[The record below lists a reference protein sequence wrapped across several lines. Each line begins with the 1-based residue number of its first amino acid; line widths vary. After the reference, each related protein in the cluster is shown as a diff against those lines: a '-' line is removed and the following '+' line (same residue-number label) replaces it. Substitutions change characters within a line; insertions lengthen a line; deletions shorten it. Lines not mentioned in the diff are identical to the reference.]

1 MNPVL
6 EKIMITII
14 VLVSVLGPS
23 GVIASVGHAAIGAVG
38 RNPSAAPKV
47 LIPMLVA
54 FVFAEALGI
63 VSLLVA
69 FQIFR

>member
-1 MNPVL
+1 MSPIL
-6 EKIMITII
+6 EKILIAVII
-14 VLVSVLGPS
+14 MVSVLGPS
-23 GVIASVGHAAIGAVG
+23 GVIASVGHAAIRAVG

-54 FVFAEALGI
+54 FIFAEALGI

-69 FQIFR
+69 FQIFK

>member
-1 MNPVL
+1 L
-6 EKIMITII
+6 EKILIAVI

-23 GVIASVGHAAIGAVG
+23 GVIASVGYAAIKAVG
-38 RNPSAAPKV
+38 RNPSSAPKV

-54 FVFAEALGI
+54 FAFAEALGI

-69 FQIFR
+69 FQVFR